1 MRCALSL
8 SWVGACAEGRVVSQ
22 SPLRS
27 TSNLQDTL
35 SLGRGRTLRLCCS
48 ECVVGPMSGQKPVA
62 IDFPGCLG
70 EQRR

>member
-27 TSNLQDTL
+27 TSNLQDTAFARARPHPAAL
-35 SLGRGRTLRLCCS
+35 LRRVRGRTNERA
-48 ECVVGPMSGQKPVA
+48 EAGG
-62 IDFPGCLG
+62 D
-70 EQRR
+70 